1 MNPIRAS
8 HGNAPLRRGLLADPR
23 LWLRISGWTLAIA
36 LPLAFIG
43 FMTLPLSV
51 SPAAIALVPLALG
64 LAIALFI
71 TLRSARAGLADL
83 ERREAEPPSR

>member
-1 MNPIRAS
+1 MNAIRAF
-8 HGNAPLRRGLLADPR
+8 HQNMLLRRGPLADPR
-23 LWLRISGWTLAIA
+23 FWLRAAGWTLAIA

-64 LAIALFI
+64 LAFGLFI
-71 TLRSARAGLADL
+71 SLRAARADP